1 MKVCLTAEYVNGLSP
16 PKSGEFWIG
25 DTHVQ
30 HFGIRGWAGKQGGNL
45 AFAIRLR
52 NREGRLVRE
61 SFSIWRDYLAD
72 QWWRRK
78 HENLWEKPLGHF
90 LEAAREWAQDRVAH
104 HMGWPTSE
112 EVIEHIREDNRERV
126 LSTTL
131 GAAIKDRLFQ
141 LRRATKRP
149 AYLNHTEDL
158 LNNYIDTRTA
168 LLTSTLGDLDVNELA
183 AAVTEQ
189 GLTWGNIRRL
199 RAFLSGVLKEQAES
213 YGPLG
218 FKLDAFQEGCR
229 ARLDRQKTAPH
240 PEILAIPPDDFQRFF
255 GLLEEE
261 PRWRQALAIRLYF
274 ATGARL
280 QQVLRA
286 RWSDILGT
294 AWYPFIP
301 SERDCWFE
309 AIERL
314 GDDAL
319 GVIESI
325 ANHHASEQ
333 IQSLFLFPSRESGP
347 SQPIKTVQRMW
358 SKMSGRMYWPDLP
371 LSHVV
376 WRHRA
381 RTNPSYDLDFSR
393 TYLGSIKENEGR
405 RAVSKVGYRRRK
417 KSVFSYNYTSERISL

>member
-16 PKSGEFWIG
+16 PENGEFWIG

-30 HFGIRGWAGKQGGNL
+30 CFGIRGWAGKQGGSL

-61 SFSIWRDYLAD
+61 SFNVWRDYLAG
-72 QWWRRK
+72 QWWRLK
-78 HENLWEKPLGHF
+78 HENVWEKPLGYF
-90 LEAAREWAQDRVAH
+90 LEAARVWAQDRIAH

-112 EVIEHIREDNRERV
+112 EVIERIQESNRQRV
-126 LSTTL
+126 LSKTL

-149 AYLNHTEDL
+149 AYLDHIEDL
-158 LNNYIDTRTA
+158 LNNYIDTNPA
-168 LLTSTLGDLDVNELA
+168 LLGSTLGDLDTDELA

-189 GLTWGNIRRL
+189 GQTWGNIRRL
-199 RAFLSGVLKEQAES
+199 RGFLSGVLKEQAES

-229 ARLDRQKTAPH
+229 VRLDAQTEAPH
-240 PEILAIPPDDFQRFF
+240 PEILKIAPDDFQRFF
-255 GLLEEE
+255 SLLEAE

-286 RWSDILGT
+286 RWSDFLDRE
-294 AWYPFIP
+294 WCPFTP

-309 AIERL
+309 AMEGL
-314 GDDAL
+314 SDDAL
-319 GVIESI
+319 EVLERI
-325 ANHHASEQ
+325 AQHHASEQ
-333 IQSLFLFPSRESGP
+333 VHSLYLFPSQAAGP
-347 SQPIKTVQRMW
+347 SKPIKTVQRMW
-358 SKMSGRMYWPDLP
+358 SKMSRKMCWLDLP
-371 LSHVV
+371 LSHIV
-376 WRHRA
+376 WRHKA
-381 RTNPSYDLDFSR
+381 RTNPSYYLDFSR
-393 TYLGSIKENEGR
+393 TYLASIKNNEGR
-405 RAVSKVGYRRRK
+405 KSVSKVVNRRRK
-417 KSVFSYNYTSERISL
+417 KNVFSNNYT